1 MRISSPDTPEL
12 VLGGIFCAG
21 TFYRGISGLF
31 NIGPAANV
39 FGPITFVAGLVCC
52 VVGLAVVCDVAN
64 AGMTRRRRRI
74 RYRAPAQIS
83 LLLLFGPAIVC
94 DVANVMTAWRRWHI
108 RFHGPAQLL
117 LLSPS

>member
-1 MRISSPDTPEL
+1 MRISSPYPPEL
-12 VLGGIFCAG
+12 VLCGIFCAG
-21 TFYRGISGLF
+21 TFCRGISGLF

-64 AGMTRRRRRI
+64 VGMTRRRRRI
-74 RYRAPAQIS
+74 RYRVSAQIS
-83 LLLLFGPAIVC
+83 SYFLFGLAVMFN
-94 DVANVMTAWRRWHI
+94 VAKVRNTWRRWHI
-108 RFHGPAQLL
+108 RFQAPAQVL